1 MCSLLIFNRQPQ
13 RTPPTLRAITIDG
26 ATTSDAASSFNF
38 RQQEPEFDGYLRIG
52 LSRSST
58 VLAKEILEKTGEIGG
73 TTLHKKHS
81 KSTDKIDDTKEVD
94 KSPSTTSLNT
104 KLGGKF
110 RQFLRKIEDSRL
122 CKVCYDNEVA
132 VVFCPCGHHV
142 CCQRCAEI
150 CHLCPICRKHIAHI
164 QLVFTI

>member
-1 MCSLLIFNRQPQ
+1 MLYFKLCRQPQ
-13 RTPPTLRAITIDG
+13 RVPPTLRAITIDT
-26 ATTSDAASSFNF
+26 ANASDAASSFNF

-58 VLAKEILEKTGEIGG
+58 VLAKEILEKTGEIGA
-73 TTLHKKHS
+73 TTLQGKHS
-81 KSTDKIDDTKEVD
+81 RSTGKLDDTLEVD
-94 KSPSTTSLNT
+94 KSSSTTSLNI

-122 CKVCYDNEVA
+122 CKVCYDNEVG

-150 CHLCPICRKHIAHI
+150 CHVCPICRKHIAHI
-164 QLVFTI
+164 QLVFSI